1 MRSALA
7 LRTSLV
13 TAVAAGMLLAPA
25 ATAAF
30 AATSQAPTSTFAS
43 TGDNSRYEGQPVYIG
58 EGLVAVLRNKAE
70 GPEAWI
76 RAVPKDWK
84 QGDDYMTRV
93 LSLLNRKQTTA
104 TVDGYRLELLSAAT
118 ANPVLKVTHG
128 GTSRSFPLPKG
139 EAVPTTSCVSDVKK
153 VQVGAGMT
161 ADLTMSPKG
170 PKAVMHDADPASDWS
185 KTLDRE
191 HPKGSDDYYLRIVNP
206 SGAKPVFEW
215 KTQGGVGVPVGKA
228 SFPALP
234 KGCKL
239 DYKVVEEQ
247 SQAPA
252 PKPSTTP
259 STTPAAPKAQ
269 TAGQTKVVPQGPVA
283 AGAELPVET
292 VADSDDTTT
301 LAAGAGLVA
310 ICAALGATLLRRRR
324 NHG

>member
-7 LRTSLV
+7 LRTSIV

-25 ATAAF
+25 AGAAF
-30 AATSQAPTSTFAS
+30 AATSQAPNSTVAAA
-43 TGDNSRYEGQPVYIG
+43 GDNSRYEGQPVYIG

-76 RAVPKDWK
+76 RAVGTDWK
-84 QGDDYMTRV
+84 PGDEYMTRV

-104 TVDGYRLELLSAAT
+104 TVNGHRLELLNATT

-128 GTSRSFPLPKG
+128 ATSKSYPLPKG

-185 KTLDRE
+185 KTLDRA

-215 KTQGGVGVPVGKA
+215 KTQGGVGVPVGKT

-239 DYKVVEEQ
+239 DYKVVEEG

-252 PKPSTTP
+252 PKPSTTATTP
-259 STTPAAPKAQ
+259 ATTPAAPKAQ

-292 VADSDDTTT
+292 VADSDDTATM
-301 LAAGAGLVA
+301 AAGAG
-310 ICAALGATLLRRRR
+310 
-324 NHG
+324 